1 METPVLVSS
10 TVAQGNDH
18 RLKSNISS
26 VDEEQLYICSLV
38 TSGPCFTTSKALRR
52 SKNIAPVYKPWSIAS
67 SRSSFFFVRFIG
79 TDPNAPQVPPESP
92 LSLHPTIF
100 KLLSQDL
107 DISQQFLFLFSHP
120 SILWNYHI
128 YNLTALF
135 VLVNDQQIRT
145 PGPEFMVC
153 SGTEVAQKVI
163 IVIFKRTLSGTWP
176 YHLSFGS
183 NPHFPARS

>member
-79 TDPNAPQVPPESP
+79 TDPNAPHYHRNHLCHYILQFSSFFRKI
-92 LSLHPTIF
+92 LIF
-100 KLLSQDL
+100 LNNFS
-107 DISQQFLFLFSHP
+107 SFFLTRPFSGITTSIIWQLFSF
-120 SILWNYHI
+120 L
-128 YNLTALF
+128 LTISKSGLLALSSWSVR
-135 VLVNDQQIRT
+135 VLK
-145 PGPEFMVC
+145 
-153 SGTEVAQKVI
+153 SHK
-163 IVIFKRTLSGTWP
+163 KL
-176 YHLSFGS
+176 
-183 NPHFPARS
+183 

>member
-1 METPVLVSS
+1 MRSNSTFVVWLLAGHVLQHQRPCV
-10 TVAQGNDH
+10 D
-18 RLKSNISS
+18 LKISH
-26 VDEEQLYICSLV
+26 QCISLDPLPRAGQV
-38 TSGPCFTTSKALRR
+38 
-52 SKNIAPVYKPWSIAS
+52 
-67 SRSSFFFVRFIG
+67 FFFVRFIG
-79 TDPNAPQVPPESP
+79 TDPNASQLPPESP

-120 SILWNYHI
+120 SILWNCHI

-135 VLVNDQQIRT
+135 ALVNDQQIRT

-163 IVIFKRTLSGTWP
+163 IVIFKRTLPGTWP

>member
-18 RLKSNISS
+18 RLKINISS

-79 TDPNAPQVPPESP
+79 TDPNAPHYHRNHLCHYILQFSNFFRKI
-92 LSLHPTIF
+92 LIF
-100 KLLSQDL
+100 LNNFS
-107 DISQQFLFLFSHP
+107 SFFLTRPFSGIATSIIWQLFS
-120 SILWNYHI
+120 LL
-128 YNLTALF
+128 LTISKSELLALSSWSVR
-135 VLVNDQQIRT
+135 VLK
-145 PGPEFMVC
+145 
-153 SGTEVAQKVI
+153 SHK
-163 IVIFKRTLSGTWP
+163 KL
-176 YHLSFGS
+176 
-183 NPHFPARS
+183 